1 MAAYSHQLPYG
12 KNWIKQFL
20 PHNLSLGAKL
30 STQLERQQVYAN
42 DPALLQDYFAKLG
55 RLIRQ
60 HGL

>member
-1 MAAYSHQLPYG
+1 MTAYSHQLPHG

-20 PHNLSLGAKL
+20 SHNPSLGAKL
-30 STQLERQQVYAN
+30 STHLERQQVCAN